1 MNNFPIISTHSVL
14 EKLKIQNFKT
24 LLSAIKRKESED
36 ASRHLILYR
45 DGHLVT
51 RHQSCNSCFCKAV
64 VASGYLNQQQMQH
77 AVERYHLGLSRDGGV
92 IFWQMDHLGTVYDG
106 KIMYYRP
113 DCHRDHHH
121 NPTWVSAELKRFYK
135 PTFDIPTLH
144 CLFGL
149 HLLSLTP
156 PLPNREGATR
166 SESPAAEAHEHSS
179 LIFNSQ
185 FSIFNSQRSIAV
197 VEAEKTAVILSELY
211 PQCLWMASGG
221 LEALRP
227 ESLFPLRGHRIIL
240 FPDTDESGATYTRWY
255 DISRKASRLLGQP
268 ITVSSLLEQRATPA
282 QKRHKIDLVD
292 FLFPPP

>member
-156 PLPNREGATR
+156 PLPNREGATAT
-166 SESPAAEAHEHSS
+166 ESPKTTSVENSSLFTFHSS
-179 LIFNSQ
+179 L
-185 FSIFNSQRSIAV
+185 SIVAV

-240 FPDTDESGATYTRWY
+240 FPDTDDSGATYTRWY

-268 ITVSSLLEQRATPA
+268 ITVSSLLEQRATPD
-282 QKRHKIDLVD
+282 QKRRKIDLVD

>member
-45 DGHLVT
+45 DGHLVA

-144 CLFGL
+144 CLFGT
-149 HLLSLTP
+149 HLLRNENVNDNENDNSASVENSSLFTI
-156 PLPNREGATR
+156 
-166 SESPAAEAHEHSS
+166 HSS
-179 LIFNSQ
+179 L
-185 FSIFNSQRSIAV
+185 SIVAV

-268 ITVSSLLEQRATPA
+268 ITVSSLLEQRATPD
-282 QKRHKIDLVD
+282 QKRRKIDLVD